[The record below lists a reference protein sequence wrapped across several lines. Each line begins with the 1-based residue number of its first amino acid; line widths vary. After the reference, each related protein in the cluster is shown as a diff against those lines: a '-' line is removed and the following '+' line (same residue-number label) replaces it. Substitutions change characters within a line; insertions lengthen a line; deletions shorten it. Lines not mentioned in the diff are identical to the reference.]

1 MLTLLS
7 QTNTSTNDTTSSFCT
22 LRESGTSTIDRVV
35 AWGMVYSSPVGSA
48 SPDANVRETL
58 RTLIV
63 PDVYTF
69 KYDPAHR
76 SVLTFTTLDYAR
88 LCRIFRLPTSK
99 VLVLRLNRHVISYD
113 APDDKRRV
121 IITGTDIPRAIED
134 DGSILAYYSEGS
146 GPGVPRL
153 GQYARVRV
161 TGPSPRVRQLTQRC
175 LNILDHLP
183 NDHILIPNGI

>member
-1 MLTLLS
+1 MVTGAL
-7 QTNTSTNDTTSSFCT
+7 DA
-22 LRESGTSTIDRVV
+22 GT
-35 AWGMVYSSPVGSA
+35 MVYSSPVGSA
-48 SPDANVRETL
+48 SPDANIHETL

-134 DGSILAYYSEGS
+134 DGSKLAYYSEGS
-146 GPGVPRL
+146 GPGVPRP

-183 NDHILIPNGI
+183 NDHILILNGI